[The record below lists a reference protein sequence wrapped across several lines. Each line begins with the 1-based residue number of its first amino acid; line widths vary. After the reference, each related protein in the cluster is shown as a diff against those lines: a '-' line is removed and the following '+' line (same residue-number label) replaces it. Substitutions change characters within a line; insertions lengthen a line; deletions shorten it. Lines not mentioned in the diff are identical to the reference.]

1 VQATAPADQQSV
13 FLNVPF
19 DREYSP
25 LFVTLI
31 AVLTGLGRKP
41 RCVLEI
47 PAAGRDRLDRIFE
60 LLSGCGS
67 SLHDLSRV
75 ALSGPLQVPRF
86 NMPFELGIAYCLRK
100 QSGHRFFVMEERA
113 YRLQASLSDLNGL
126 DPHIHEGT
134 QEGILACLLDCFGT
148 GGRAP
153 EVKELKGLTNK
164 LSRIT
169 LRLQREQSRSD
180 PFSPHL
186 FRRAVE
192 AATELARLEGLI
204 AEG

>member
-31 AVLTGLGRKP
+31 AAVTGLGRKP

-60 LLSGCGS
+60 LLCACGS

-75 ALSGPLQVPRF
+75 SLSGPLQVPRF

-100 QSGHRFFVMEERA
+100 HTGHRFFVMEERA

-134 QEGILACLLDCFGT
+134 QEGILGCLLDCFGT
-148 GGRAP
+148 LGRTPAM
-153 EVKELKGLTNK
+153 KELKSLTAK
-164 LSRIT
+164 LSRII

-192 AATELARLEGLI
+192 AATELARLDGLI

>member
-1 VQATAPADQQSV
+1 MA
-13 FLNVPF
+13 
-19 DREYSP
+19 
-25 LFVTLI
+25 LI
-31 AVLTGLGRKP
+31 ATLTGLGRKP
-41 RCVLEI
+41 RCVLEV
-47 PAAGRDRLDRIFE
+47 PASGKDRLGRIFE

-86 NMPFELGIAYCLRK
+86 NMPFELGIAYCLGK

-113 YRLQASLSDLNGL
+113 YRLQASLSDFNGL

-148 GGRAP
+148 GGRTPA
-153 EVKELKGLTNK
+153 VKELKDLTNK
-164 LSRIT
+164 LSRII
-169 LRLQREQSRSD
+169 LRLQREQSRDD

-192 AATELARLEGLI
+192 AATELALLDGLI